1 MPERKTK
8 DSKKSFGEALNTRI
22 TAAGVS
28 DSEVALNAGI
38 SKGLLSQLKGGH
50 ASPSQKVIP
59 SLAWALCRTP
69 SMLYDDICSLLREG
83 GFEQPCQDL
92 ASILAE
98 PRESIWVV
106 VPPHYNLPESALNAL
121 HSFLVSNEQKKEQK
135 VEMRVFTTI
144 QKARSFW
151 RDKKWEK
158 LCVKT
163 PSEFLLNLDH
173 VLVFIDVENAAL
185 RKMFRS
191 VSGYSDLVLIP
202 LGRSVHGSYLSRHL
216 ALENDFLNIV
226 EVADFER
233 KQIEESNEENSLV
246 ILYTKYFPEE
256 GKEDEGQRLYE
267 TVKSNLKRGVRYLY
281 LVPALDELEAETASI
296 AHNSLKNRLKTD
308 RVDASDTFQYKMIK
322 VRSPKLYREGT
333 FILYARLNPDF
344 DPEPHHLLKQVEGSP
359 IRFVNED
366 MAGISKFYLTVMKPL
381 RSEEKEIEDWL
392 HSTRKKP

>member
-1 MPERKTK
+1 LPERKTK
-8 DSKKSFGEALNTRI
+8 DRKKGFGEALNARI

-38 SKGLLSQLKGGH
+38 SKGLLSQLKAGH
-50 ASPSQKVIP
+50 ASPSQKVVP

-83 GFEQPCQDL
+83 GFEQPCQGL

-98 PRESIWVV
+98 PRESVWVV
-106 VPPHYNLPESALNAL
+106 VPPHYNVPESALNAL
-121 HSFLVSNEQKKEQK
+121 HSFLVANEQKKEQK
-135 VEMRVFTTI
+135 IEIRLFTTI

-151 RDKKWEK
+151 RDDKWNK

-163 PSEFLLNLDH
+163 PSELLLNLDH

-185 RKMFRS
+185 RRMLRS

-202 LGRSVHGSYLSRHL
+202 LGRSVHGSYLSRHVGI
-216 ALENDFLNIV
+216 ENQFLNIA
-226 EVADFER
+226 EVADFES
-233 KQIEESNEENSLV
+233 KQAEEDSEENSLV

-256 GKEDEGQRLYE
+256 GKDDEGQRLYE

-296 AHNSLKNRLKTD
+296 AHNSIKNRLKTEH
-308 RVDASDTFQYKMIK
+308 VASDTFQYNMIK
-322 VRSPKLYREGT
+322 VRSPELYREGT

-344 DPEPHHLLKQVEGSP
+344 DPEPHHLLKQVEGPP

-381 RSEEKEIEDWL
+381 RAKEKEIEDWL
-392 HSTRKKP
+392 RSTRKKS